1 MLVKKTKN
9 PESWSGMLL
18 EKDLDQKGETWKL
31 IKGNLTKMDC
41 GGQKGENLT
50 VNTHPNRK
58 NQYGSPAGSNTTSAS
73 RRKKNFL
80 LSWQQL
86 SQWETVTT
94 QPLKS
99 QPYLELPV
107 SSSFIT
113 VPPDFQCPKQTTT
126 AQGSSPGEVTKIRFH
141 RRPPTAFSFHQ
152 VLCSESDY

>member
-1 MLVKKTKN
+1 
-9 PESWSGMLL
+9 
-18 EKDLDQKGETWKL
+18 
-31 IKGNLTKMDC
+31 MDC

-50 VNTHPNRK
+50 VNTHPSRK

-113 VPPDFQCPKQTTT
+113 VPPDFHVSSMKEFPLLCLGFPC
-126 AQGSSPGEVTKIRFH
+126 GSAGKESACNAGDLDSGLGRCPGEGNGY
-141 RRPPTAFSFHQ
+141 PLQYSG
-152 VLCSESDY
+152 LENSMDYSP